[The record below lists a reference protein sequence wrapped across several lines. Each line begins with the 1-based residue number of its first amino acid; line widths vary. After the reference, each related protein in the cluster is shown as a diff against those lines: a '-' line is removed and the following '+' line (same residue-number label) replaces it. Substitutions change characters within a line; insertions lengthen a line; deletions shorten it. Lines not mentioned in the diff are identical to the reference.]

1 MSILSFDVGI
11 KNLAFCI
18 LKENKIQQWDVSE
31 LKYSTNQSLCEAIV
45 SHCDAWP
52 QMLDCETVLIE
63 KQPSR
68 NNKMRIIEAL
78 LNAYF
83 VIKGSKN
90 SESQVKKVLVYS
102 AKYKLGSNTAKGK
115 SNYTERKKLSIER
128 CKKFLE
134 LTSDEN
140 SAFTKI
146 FYSSRKKDDLA
157 DTLLQALAYNKSSLF
172 EQLQNV
178 DLKNST
184 PKVIARKPTDK
195 QERSGNY
202 SRSNIKYFLMNS
214 TYDES
219 SCPQKLHKAVKKHYD
234 NLSEAYKILD
244 IKVLS

>member
-18 LKENKIQQWDVSE
+18 LKENKIQYWNVSE

-52 QMLDCETVLIE
+52 QMLECGTVLIE

-90 SESQVKKVLVYS
+90 TASNVKKVCVYS
-102 AKYKLGSNTAKGK
+102 AKYKLGTNTAKGK

-134 LTSDEN
+134 LTSEEN
-140 SAFTKI
+140 SLFSET
-146 FYSSRKKDDLA
+146 FHSSKKKDDLA
-157 DTLLQALAYNKSSLF
+157 DTLLQALAYNKSLLF
-172 EQLQNV
+172 DKLQDI

-202 SRSNIKYFLMNS
+202 SRSNIKYLLMN
-214 TYDES
+214 TNYDEN
-219 SCPQKLHKAVKKHYD
+219 SCPAKLQKAVKKHFD
-234 NLSEAYKILD
+234 NINNAYKSLNIKIL
-244 IKVLS
+244 